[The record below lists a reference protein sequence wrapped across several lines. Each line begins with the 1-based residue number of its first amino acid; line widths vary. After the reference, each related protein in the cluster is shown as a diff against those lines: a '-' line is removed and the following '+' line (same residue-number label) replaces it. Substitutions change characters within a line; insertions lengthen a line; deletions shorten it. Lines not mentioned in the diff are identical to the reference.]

1 MDWCNQ
7 SATSRPSEE
16 DPNELCH
23 LVAEGV
29 LTEQV
34 TFRWNIST
42 GSRRFRVLELTDLI
56 RAGLLRVVILDHVLH
71 ISEVEPESTA
81 IAKPVIQTE
90 RTTESVGHV
99 SSRYSAEIAVRG
111 ARHGRTTNHPPH
123 SK

>member
-1 MDWCNQ
+1 MDGCNQ

-42 GSRRFRVLELTDLI
+42 GSRRFRVCKLSDLI
-56 RAGLLRVVILDHVLH
+56 RAGLIRVVILDHVLH
-71 ISEVEPESTA
+71 IGEVEPESAA
-81 IAKPVIQTE
+81 IAQPVIQTE
-90 RTTESVGHV
+90 RATLSVDHV
-99 SSRYSAEIAVRG
+99 SSRNSAEIAVRG
-111 ARHGRTTNHPPH
+111 ARRDRTTNHPPH
-123 SK
+123 GK